1 MNQTAFFDG
10 ELDLARM
17 RAERLGKLQSLMA
30 AEGLDALVLLGGSN
44 VAYATGAA
52 TMTSDP
58 GRAYHEPVM
67 SVVLPTGP
75 PHLFT
80 PYPEG
85 IPIELP
91 DDRRHGPMQPEFA
104 EGVEVLAGVL
114 GDLLGGGEARVGF
127 DELTAAMFD
136 RLPTVAKQ
144 LEVADAGNALG
155 GAKICKTADEVECI
169 RRAQRINE
177 TAMYDVFAALRPG
190 MRQSDLSGIFL
201 QRIFELGATANVIDP
216 IWQATPDAIASGPFT
231 VHGDVAFPT
240 GSTDRILRQDDL
252 VLVDTGITYQNY
264 ASDFGRTWLV
274 GADSVTSKQRGH
286 FDRWH
291 AVVSRVLERVR
302 PGVTGRDLVQVA
314 CDGEPADRRPW
325 LKHFYLAH
333 GIGTDSA
340 EMPLIGTD
348 LGDEFDESIVL
359 APGMVLVLEPVIWED
374 GAGGYRSEEVV
385 VVTEDGYELLGGA
398 FPYAP
403 FDGGGA
409 PW

>member
-1 MNQTAFFDG
+1 VSATALFDG
-10 ELDLARM
+10 ELDLPRM
-17 RAERLGKLQSLMA
+17 RAERLTKLQHLIA
-30 AEGLDALVLLGGSN
+30 GDGLDALVLLGGSN
-44 VAYATGAA
+44 VTYATGAT

-67 SVVLPTGP
+67 AVVLPDGP
-75 PHLFT
+75 PHVFT
-80 PYPEG
+80 PHPEG
-85 IPIELP
+85 IPPELP
-91 DDRRHGPMQPEFA
+91 DDRRHGPLQPEFP
-104 EGVEVLAGVL
+104 EGVEAMGGVL
-114 GDLLGGGEARVGF
+114 RDLLGGGAVRIGY

-136 RLPTVAKQ
+136 RLTAEKVE
-144 LEVADAGNALG
+144 LVDAGTVLG
-155 GAKICKTADEVECI
+155 AAKICKTADELECI
-169 RRAQRINE
+169 RRSQRINE
-177 TAMYDVFAALRPG
+177 TAMYDVLAALRPG
-190 MRQSDLSGIFL
+190 MRQSELSGIFL
-201 QRIFELGATANVIDP
+201 QRIFELGATGNVIDP

-252 VLVDTGITYQNY
+252 VLVDTGMSYHGY

-274 GADSVTSKQRGH
+274 GTHSVTPRQRGH
-286 FDRWH
+286 FDRWS
-291 AVVSRVLERVR
+291 AVMGRVLERIR
-302 PGVTGRDLVQVA
+302 PGVTGRDLVQTA
-314 CDGEPADRRPW
+314 CDGEPAGRRPW

-359 APGMVLVLEPVIWED
+359 APGMVLVLEPVIWDD
-374 GAGGYRSEEVV
+374 GEGGYRSEEVV
-385 VVTEDGYELLGGA
+385 AVTDDGYELLGGA

-403 FDGGGA
+403 FDGRGA